1 MKKILA
7 AKILTIGIVA
17 NFGIAFASGIPTV
30 DVANITQSVITAQEN
45 IAQTLK
51 QIEQYRTQLLQ
62 YENQIKNTLAPAAYI
77 WDEAQKTI
85 GSLQEKMAELNQYRN
100 QIGDTDALLSK
111 YMNTAYYKDSEC
123 FQAGGC
129 ADEFFQQRAEASE
142 YQKKSSDSLT
152 KSIEQQSDA
161 LQQDSRTLTKL
172 QQQAQGADGQMQA
185 LQAAN
190 QLASAQASQFLQF
203 RGIMLSQ
210 MQAANAQSQ
219 AAQSR
224 LAQQDAA
231 MAKARKPG
239 GIDGSNSS
247 LNIKY

>member
-1 MKKILA
+1 MKKTLA
-7 AKILTIGIVA
+7 AKILTIAIVA
-17 NFGIAFASGIPTV
+17 NVGTAYAGIPTT
-30 DVANITQSVITAQEN
+30 DVANITQNVITAQEN

-62 YENQIKNTLAPAAYI
+62 YENQIKNTLAPAAYV

-100 QIGDTDALLSK
+100 QIGNTDTLLSK

-161 LQQDSRTLTKL
+161 LQQDARTLSKL
-172 QQQAQGADGQMQA
+172 QQQAQGAEGQMQA

-210 MQAANAQSQ
+210 MQAANAQNQ
-219 AAQSR
+219 AAQAR
-224 LAQQDAA
+224 QAQEDAA
-231 MAKARKPG
+231 WAKAGTSSKVTG
-239 GIDGSNSS
+239 GDTKINF
-247 LNIKY
+247 N